1 MCPEIIINRDAIP
14 GSKDM
19 AMNIAKLMLL
29 VCLVVGIII
38 RNQSNKAGLFGI
50 MEEFKKI
57 NDDPQLTLGDMNA
70 PRMSYETNPINI
82 SSSAS
87 GKLSEEILRASSMV
101 LKEKI
106 EKTPVYTI
114 VFVQLINSLIPA
126 VTAILVKDSLITYVE
141 AGSGFLA
148 PVFLIIYPCNYELIF
163 RHNHNSFAS
172 KRSCSSLTNNLHFHL
187 GLRCFGYTT

>member
-1 MCPEIIINRDAIP
+1 MIFRSPYIPLVIYFIVAIGGFYTCGDQCPEIIINRDPLP
-14 GSKDM
+14 GSKDI

-57 NDDPQLTLGDMNA
+57 SNEQDAQFALNDSNG
-70 PRMSYETNPINI
+70 PRMSYETSPINV
-82 SSSAS
+82 SASAS
-87 GKLSEEILRASSMV
+87 GKLSEEIMRASSMV

-106 EKTPVYTI
+106 EKTPVYAM

-126 VTAILVKDSLITYVE
+126 VTAILVKDNLVTYVE

-148 PVFLIIYPCNYELIF
+148 PVFLIIYPC
-163 RHNHNSFAS
+163 
-172 KRSCSSLTNNLHFHL
+172 SCSHNP
-187 GLRCFGYTT
+187 